1 MVRGPISMVIVGII
15 LLGVIALVM
24 GGPALF
30 DRVLP
35 RSAVA
40 FLDDFGLS
48 GGMASLGGGMAADPK
63 GSGDLPSDYLYDS
76 TDGIEAKG
84 PIAAWTGNEPVFIN
98 DVITGYTTR
107 VDSDIPTT
115 ITKVRSILGCGF
127 TPPLQGTIVGHA
139 TAGTSD
145 IDLAISTYNDAQL
158 AAAVQTF
165 VDVYRETGAMTKTGA
180 AGGAYQAYDVAV
192 TETRAPVFL
201 VLQNRFGNRIWNIHL
216 AAGARI
222 ERVILLGG
230 TQAGVANLDP
240 VVPVE
245 VMLADGMEA
254 CGITPAYP
262 LNEGALLFQSLASGA
277 LSQADADLT
286 LGRIAA
292 AVADY
297 DAWFR
302 ASFGVGA
309 LESRVGWDRGTIS
322 VIGPVPAEGDPMA
335 IWAPIAGAEIRTTQD
350 TFFEI
355 RGQVAEGTDFASRV
369 RAIATSF
376 AWGDLKN
383 LRQGVE
389 F

>member
-1 MVRGPISMVIVGII
+1 MVRGPISIVIVGII
-15 LLGVIALVM
+15 LLGVLALVM

-40 FLDDFGLS
+40 VLEDFGL
-48 GGMASLGGGMAADPK
+48 GGAMASLGSGMSGDPR
-63 GSGDLPSDYLYDS
+63 GSGALPSDYLQDS
-76 TDGIEAKG
+76 IDGIEANG
-84 PIAAWTGNEPVFIN
+84 PIAARTGNEPVFIS
-98 DVITGYTTR
+98 DVIAGYMTN

-115 ITKVRSILGCGF
+115 ITTVRPILGCAF
-127 TPPLQGTIVGHA
+127 TPPMPGSIVGHA

-145 IDLAISTYNDAQL
+145 MNLAILTYNDAQL
-158 AAAVQTF
+158 AAAVQSF
-165 VDVYRETGAMTKTGA
+165 VDAYRKSGAVTTAGV

-192 TETRAPVFL
+192 TETSAPVYL
-201 VLQNRFGNRIWNIHL
+201 VLQNRFGNRIWNIHV
-216 AAGARI
+216 APGARI

-254 CGITPAYP
+254 CGIIPAYP
-262 LNEGALLFQSLASGA
+262 LNEGALLFQSLANGA

-286 LGRIAA
+286 LGRIAV

-302 ASFGVGA
+302 ASFGLGA
-309 LESRVGWDRGTIS
+309 LESRAGWDRGTVS
-322 VIGPVPAEGDPMA
+322 VIGPVPGEAGSLA
-335 IWAPIAGAEIRTTQD
+335 IWAPIEGAEIRTTKD

-369 RAIATSF
+369 QAIATSF
-376 AWGDLKN
+376 AWGDLNN
-383 LRQGVE
+383 LRQGVD